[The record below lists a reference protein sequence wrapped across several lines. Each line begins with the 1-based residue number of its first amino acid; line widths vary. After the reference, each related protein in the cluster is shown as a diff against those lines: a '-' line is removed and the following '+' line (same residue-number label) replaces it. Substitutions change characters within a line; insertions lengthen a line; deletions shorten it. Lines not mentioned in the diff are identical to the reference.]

1 MDYNTSK
8 RLKSASGAP
17 ISAPRAAGA
26 IPMYQPPSPM
36 ARGSPPSQPST
47 AVLSRSAATSG
58 KQSLKLTVKAAPSK
72 LRQATSGSS
81 IPPNPY
87 AADGPSESEVTP
99 APAAARPARST
110 RNPRAL
116 IEPESEEDE
125 DMGGMEAEDGEDD
138 AEADGDVDIEDADPA
153 NADSD
158 DDAEGEEDDDDAPEM
173 QHPHPPPPVIKTH
186 PPGHGQRNPVVTV
199 SGPSKSKPLPSVERK
214 QARDEEEDLS
224 DLDSADET
232 ADITAQNED
241 EIGIDIDPEDELL
254 DDDEDG
260 EENDE
265 SGSPD
270 SSNSNSRSATPD
282 LTKLTRR
289 QRGAFEEDAN
299 LMALSNEALKKKVL
313 TTEEHAMRR
322 QEMARR
328 RKNLSEKK
336 NEEEKMETINKL
348 LQKPAPK
355 RRTRAEMLAAGLHGT
370 GTPGGWDE
378 DGEEIRADPLFA
390 RWVSSKEGVRVG
402 VPSEWLAGE
411 RGEVFGGPVK
421 TDEGLTRGGARMVEE
436 VA

>member
-1 MDYNTSK
+1 MPPTRRST
-8 RLKSASGAP
+8 RAPSSAHPLSRSTP
-17 ISAPRAAGA
+17 YTRADTR
-26 IPMYQPPSPM
+26 S
-36 ARGSPPSQPST
+36 GSPPGQPST

-81 IPPNPY
+81 IPPNPN
-87 AADGPSESEVTP
+87 AADGPSESDVTP

-110 RNPRAL
+110 RNPKVL
-116 IEPESEEDE
+116 VEPESDEDE
-125 DMGGMEAEDGEDD
+125 EMAGMDVEDDED
-138 AEADGDVDIEDADPA
+138 AEADEDVEIADADAA
-153 NADSD
+153 NVDSD
-158 DDAEGEEDDDDAPEM
+158 DDAEGEEDDDDDAPEM
-173 QHPHPPPPVIKTH
+173 QLPHPPPPVIKTH
-186 PPGHGQRNPVVTV
+186 PPGHGQRNPTVTV
-199 SGPSKSKPLPSVERK
+199 SGPSKAKPLQSVERK
-214 QARDEEEDLS
+214 QAQDEEEDLS

-254 DDDEDG
+254 EDDD

-282 LTKLTRR
+282 LSKLTRR

-336 NEEEKMETINKL
+336 NEEEKMETISKL
-348 LQKPAPK
+348 LSKPAPK
-355 RRTRAEMLAAGLHGT
+355 RRTRAEMIAAGLHGT

-378 DGEEIRADPLFA
+378 DGEEIRADPLFT
-390 RWVSSKEGVRVG
+390 RWVSAKEGVRVG

-421 TDEGLTRGGARMVEE
+421 ADEGLTRAGARMVEE

>member
-1 MDYNTSK
+1 
-8 RLKSASGAP
+8 
-17 ISAPRAAGA
+17 
-26 IPMYQPPSPM
+26 MYQPPSPI

-87 AADGPSESEVTP
+87 AADGPSESDVTP
-99 APAAARPARST
+99 APPVARPARST

-116 IEPESEEDE
+116 VEPESDEDEEMGGVEGEEDE
-125 DMGGMEAEDGEDD
+125 HD
-138 AEADGDVDIEDADPA
+138 AEADEDVDIEDADADAA

-158 DDAEGEEDDDDAPEM
+158 DDAEGEEDDDDDDAPDM
-173 QHPHPPPPVIKTH
+173 QLPHPPPPVIKTH
-186 PPGHGQRNPVVTV
+186 PPGHGQRNPTVTV

-214 QARDEEEDLS
+214 QAQDEEEGLS

-232 ADITAQNED
+232 ADLIAQNED

-254 DDDEDG
+254 EDDD

-282 LTKLTRR
+282 LSKLTRR

-378 DGEEIRADPLFA
+378 DGEEIRADPLFT

-411 RGEVFGGPVK
+411 RGEVFGGPPVERG
-421 TDEGLTRGGARMVEE
+421 EGMARGGARMVEE